1 MVNVALI
8 TRNGANSA
16 DQSGQTVV
24 SPVRDSLPGS
34 GNSILISMRIFATIS
49 LADFLALSVAFGAAP
64 AHAQSLD
71 GDTTNNGPSLGQSLV
86 QPTSPDADTGALA
99 APKQEYQRI
108 TLSTVPAPM
117 VVELF
122 TSEGCS
128 SCPPADA
135 FLGELAD
142 RQYVLPLS
150 FHVDY
155 WDYIGWK
162 DRFADPLFTKRQ
174 HAYAE
179 AQGSSMVYTP
189 QMIVAGA
196 IDVVGSDRKA
206 VEKALKVAYT
216 RNAMYTIHVMREN
229 DGRIVAQFP
238 EAPIGVP
245 ATVWL
250 VTYQKSAQSH
260 VKAGENAGH
269 DLMTY
274 NVVRSLQKVGMWSGA
289 ATEIELNLDAEA
301 RANSPDACALIA
313 NQAEHGPIV
322 AAAAFNFSKAW

>member
-1 MVNVALI
+1 MPARAQALE
-8 TRNGANSA
+8 
-16 DQSGQTVV
+16 
-24 SPVRDSLPGS
+24 
-34 GNSILISMRIFATIS
+34 
-49 LADFLALSVAFGAAP
+49 
-64 AHAQSLD
+64 
-71 GDTTNNGPSLGQSLV
+71 GDTGNNSPSLGQSLV
-86 QPTSPDADTGALA
+86 EPSSPEADGTADTGALA
-99 APKQEYQRI
+99 APKQEYVPI
-108 TLSTVPAPM
+108 ILSSVPAPM

-135 FLGELAD
+135 LLGELAQ

-162 DRFADPLFTKRQ
+162 DRFADPLFTRRQ
-174 HAYAE
+174 YAYAQ
-179 AQGSSMVYTP
+179 AQGTSMVYTP

-206 VEKALKVAYT
+206 VEQALKVAYT
-216 RNAMYTIHVMREN
+216 RNTMYRIHVMRED
-229 DGRIVAQFP
+229 DGRVVVQFP
-238 EAPIGVP
+238 EASIGVP
-245 ATVWL
+245 ATVYL

-274 NVVRSLQKVGMWSGA
+274 NVVRSLQKVGMWTGP
-289 ATEIELNLDAEA
+289 ATEIELKLDAEA
-301 RANSPDACALIA
+301 KANSPDACAIIA
-313 NQAEHGPIV
+313 NQAEHGPII
-322 AAAAFNFSKAW
+322 AAAAFNFTKAW

>member
-1 MVNVALI
+1 
-8 TRNGANSA
+8 
-16 DQSGQTVV
+16 
-24 SPVRDSLPGS
+24 
-34 GNSILISMRIFATIS
+34 MRIFTTLS
-49 LADFLALSVAFGAAP
+49 LAAVVALSLALGAAP
-64 AHAQSLD
+64 ARAQALD
-71 GDTTNNGPSLGQSLV
+71 GEDGGTGPSFGQSLV
-86 QPTSPDADTGALA
+86 EPSPDAEAPTIETPEVDTGALA
-99 APKQEYQRI
+99 APKQEYVPI
-108 TLSTVPAPM
+108 ILSTVPAPM

-135 FLGELAD
+135 LLGELTQ

-150 FHVDY
+150 YHVDY

-162 DRFADPLFTKRQ
+162 DRFADPLFTQRQ
-174 HAYAE
+174 RAYAE

-206 VEKALKVAYT
+206 VETALKTAYT
-216 RNAMYTIHVMREN
+216 RNTMYRVHVMREK
-229 DGRIVAQFP
+229 DGRVVAQFP

-250 VTYQKSAQSH
+250 VTYQRSAESH
-260 VKAGENAGH
+260 VKAGENAGR

-274 NVVRSLQKVGMWSGA
+274 NVVRSLKKVGMWRGP
-289 ATEIELNLDAEA
+289 ATEIELKLDPAA
-301 RANSPDACALIA
+301 KASSPDACAIIA
-313 NQAEHGPIV
+313 NQAEHGPII
-322 AAAAFNFSKAW
+322 AAAAFNFTKAW

>member
-1 MVNVALI
+1 MKI
-8 TRNGANSA
+8 CT
-16 DQSGQTVV
+16 TF
-24 SPVRDSLPGS
+24 
-34 GNSILISMRIFATIS
+34 SIAAFM
-49 LADFLALSVAFGAAP
+49 ALSLLLGAAP
-64 AHAQSLD
+64 AGAQALD
-71 GDTTNNGPSLGQSLV
+71 GTGENAPRVGQSLV
-86 QPTSPDADTGALA
+86 EPTSPGAPPLDSPSIDAV
-99 APKQEYQRI
+99 APKPEYVPVI
-108 TLSTVPAPM
+108 LTTVPAPM

-135 FLGELAD
+135 LLGELIE

-174 HAYAE
+174 RAYAA
-179 AQGSSMVYTP
+179 AQGTSMVYTP

-206 VEKALKVAYT
+206 VEKALKTAYT
-216 RNAMYTIHVMREN
+216 RNTMYRIQVVR
-229 DGRIVAQFP
+229 DPKGRVIAQFP

-250 VTYQKSAQSH
+250 VTYQKSAESK
-260 VKAGENAGH
+260 VKAGENSGR

-274 NVVRSLQKVGMWSGA
+274 NVVRSLQKVGMWYGPA
-289 ATEIELNLDAEA
+289 AEIELKLDPQAK
-301 RANSPDACALIA
+301 ANSPDACAIIA
-313 NQAEHGPIV
+313 NQAEHGPII
-322 AAAAFNFSKAW
+322 AAAAFKFTKGWYNR

>member
-1 MVNVALI
+1 M
-8 TRNGANSA
+8 
-16 DQSGQTVV
+16 
-24 SPVRDSLPGS
+24 
-34 GNSILISMRIFATIS
+34 
-49 LADFLALSVAFGAAP
+49 
-64 AHAQSLD
+64 
-71 GDTTNNGPSLGQSLV
+71 
-86 QPTSPDADTGALA
+86 
-99 APKQEYQRI
+99 APKQEYAPI
-108 TLSTVPAPM
+108 ILTTVPAPM

-135 FLGELAD
+135 LMGELAQ

-162 DRFADPLFTKRQ
+162 DKFADPLFTNRQ
-174 HAYAE
+174 RAYAE

-206 VEKALKVAYT
+206 VEKALKTAYT
-216 RNAMYTIHVMREN
+216 RNTMYRIQVAR
-229 DGRIVAQFP
+229 DPKGRVVVQFP

-250 VTYQKSAQSH
+250 VTYQKSAESK
-260 VKAGENAGH
+260 VKSGENSGR

-274 NVVRSLQKVGMWSGA
+274 NVVRSLQKVGMWYGP
-289 ATEIELNLDAEA
+289 ATEIELKLDPEA
-301 RANSPDACALIA
+301 KANSPDACAIIA
-313 NQAEHGPIV
+313 NQAEHGPII
-322 AAAAFNFSKAW
+322 AAAAFNFTKAW